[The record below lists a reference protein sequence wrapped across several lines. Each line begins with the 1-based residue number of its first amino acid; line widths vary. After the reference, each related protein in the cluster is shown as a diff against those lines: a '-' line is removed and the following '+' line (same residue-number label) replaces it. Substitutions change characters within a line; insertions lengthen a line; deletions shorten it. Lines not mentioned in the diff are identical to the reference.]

1 MLSSLLAA
9 APISSALWLCHWQ
22 VRLSLR
28 PLLVY
33 KSVQL
38 LLSNPPTAFHDPWLT
53 HTRLPQEAAL
63 APIFASMLPVQGGL
77 SGSHC
82 LNSWVII
89 SLSQICYFH
98 RTCHPCDPLPSFR
111 PPTKKGE
118 IYEITCTA
126 HALAT
131 HCLLLLNRIQSW
143 TWTSYAKSLLNS
155 MINPSSWSLTKSIYL
170 SIYLPIYLWGVGIV
184 YITYCM
190 CGGQRTTFKSLLSSS
205 IL

>member
-1 MLSSLLAA
+1 
-9 APISSALWLCHWQ
+9 
-22 VRLSLR
+22 
-28 PLLVY
+28 
-33 KSVQL
+33 
-38 LLSNPPTAFHDPWLT
+38 
-53 HTRLPQEAAL
+53 
-63 APIFASMLPVQGGL
+63 MLPVQGGL

-205 IL
+205 ILWVLGFELRPSRLAAGTFTWWTISLALTFKIELDVIILFCLISFFHLHHFSFLLYFIQQDFQSAVE